1 MGSKRGQNFPI
12 LLPKNFPK
20 AKKKGDFGCEFFIR
34 YRVHFA
40 GSRKNTKA
48 DAAPLPPEG
57 GQAQER
63 TEQMPQT
70 APLPEDGAKETN

>member
-1 MGSKRGQNFPI
+1 MFKKIKAPYLEII
-12 LLPKNFPK
+12 LLDTTKYS
-20 AKKKGDFGCEFFIR
+20 AIGCEFFIR